1 MITDKYPLDKTNGI
15 LDEVFGGRVFHNGDL
30 CDGLSLIAVKH
41 VSAVE
46 VTAFMERIN
55 NAMPENA
62 PLTRWC
68 VGPGLTQVV
77 NDRIPAH
84 FLDQTVEIRLG
95 T

>member
-1 MITDKYPLDKTNGI
+1 MTTDKYPLEKTTSI

-41 VSAVE
+41 VTAAE
-46 VTAFMERIN
+46 VTTFMERIN
-55 NAMPENA
+55 DAIPDNE
-62 PLTRWC
+62 PLKRWC
-68 VGPGLTQVV
+68 FGPGFTQVV
-77 NDRIPAH
+77 NSRIPTH